1 MNKNFS
7 IYVYM
12 FENNQFENRKW
23 GLKDS
28 VNVDLREKCFGLERR
43 I

>member
-12 FENNQFENRKW
+12 FENQFERERTGIKDN
-23 GLKDS
+23 LK
-28 VNVDLREKCFGLERR
+28 VDLREKCFGLERR